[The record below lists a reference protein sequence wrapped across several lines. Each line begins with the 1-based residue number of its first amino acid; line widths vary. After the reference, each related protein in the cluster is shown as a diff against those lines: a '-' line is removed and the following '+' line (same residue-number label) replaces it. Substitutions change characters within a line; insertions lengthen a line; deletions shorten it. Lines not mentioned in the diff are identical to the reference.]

1 MSMIFDSLELLHKD
15 ILNILSDYTEYKEE
29 HEFSWPNYV
38 YTDIKFRRA
47 HLDIVDAR
55 DTKNLYMLHL
65 CVFPHTK
72 DPAPIF
78 GFDIIAGP
86 KKVTGAFH
94 DFSPTNKNHWML
106 EWFHDNNK
114 SFKPKK
120 ERELPEWARSIF
132 SGNMIAAGN
141 VNSEEELSKILTLVR
156 TNLKFYLSNIGNTDQ
171 NDYTKEQNFY
181 CQKQKENPHTPKVMT
196 SLGLD
201 PEEVKTFIQEGLF
214 PEIS

>member
-1 MSMIFDSLELLHKD
+1 MIFDSLELLHKD
-15 ILNILSDYTEYKEE
+15 ILKTLSNYTEYKEE

-38 YTDIKFRRA
+38 YTDTKFRRA

-94 DFSPTNKNHWML
+94 DFSPSGKDHWML
-106 EWFHDNNK
+106 KWFYNNTEA
-114 SFKPKK
+114 FKPKK
-120 ERELPEWARSIF
+120 ERQLPDWAKSIF

-141 VNSEEELSKILTLVR
+141 VNSEKELTEILEMVMV
-156 TNLKFYLSNIGNTDQ
+156 NLEFYLENVGEVTSE
-171 NDYTKEQNFY
+171 DYTREQNFY

-201 PEEVKTFIQEGLF
+201 PKEVEFFIHKGLF
-214 PEIS
+214 PEL

>member
-15 ILNILSDYTEYKEE
+15 ILKTLSDYTEYKEE

-38 YTDIKFRRA
+38 YTDTKFRRA

-94 DFSPTNKNHWML
+94 DFSPSGKDHWML
-106 EWFHDNNK
+106 KWFYNNTEA
-114 SFKPKK
+114 FKPKK
-120 ERELPEWARSIF
+120 ERQLPDWAKSIF

-141 VNSEEELSKILTLVR
+141 VNSEKELTEILEMVMV
-156 TNLKFYLSNIGNTDQ
+156 NLEFYLENVGEVTSE
-171 NDYTKEQNFY
+171 DYTREQNFY

-201 PEEVKTFIQEGLF
+201 PKEVEFFIHKGLF
-214 PEIS
+214 PEL

>member
-1 MSMIFDSLELLHKD
+1 MSMIFDSLEKVHKD
-15 ILNILSDYTEYKEE
+15 IIDILSKYTEVKED

-38 YTDIKFRRA
+38 YKDKKFRRA

-86 KKVTGAFH
+86 RKVTGAFH
-94 DFSPTNKNHWML
+94 DFSPVATDHWL
-106 EWFHDNNK
+106 LDWFESNAK
-114 SFKPKK
+114 KFKASK
-120 ERELPEWARSIF
+120 ERELPDWAKAIF

-141 VNSEEELSKILTLVR
+141 VRSEEELNKILKLIIS
-156 TNLKFYLSNIGNTDQ
+156 NLEFYLNNIGEVSKTNF
-171 NDYTKEQNFY
+171 KMKQNFY
-181 CQKQKENPHTPKVMT
+181 CEKQKENPHTPKVMT

-201 PEEVKTFIQEGLF
+201 PEEVRLFIQEGLF
-214 PEIS
+214 PEI

>member
-15 ILNILSDYTEYKEE
+15 ILKTLSNYTEYKEE

-38 YTDIKFRRA
+38 YTDTKFRRA

-94 DFSPTNKNHWML
+94 DFSPSGKDHWML
-106 EWFHDNNK
+106 KWFYNNTEA
-114 SFKPKK
+114 FKPKK
-120 ERELPEWARSIF
+120 ERQLPDWAKSIF

-141 VNSEEELSKILTLVR
+141 VNSEKELTEILEMVMV
-156 TNLKFYLSNIGNTDQ
+156 NLEFYLENVGEVTSE
-171 NDYTKEQNFY
+171 DYTREQNFY

-201 PEEVKTFIQEGLF
+201 PKEVEFFIHKGLF
-214 PEIS
+214 PEL

>member
-1 MSMIFDSLELLHKD
+1 MSMIFDNLEKLHKD
-15 ILNILSDYTEYKEE
+15 ILTRFLDYTECKEE

-38 YTDIKFRRA
+38 YTSKTFRRA

-65 CVFPHTK
+65 CVFPNTN

-94 DFSPTNKNHWML
+94 DFSPIKENHWL
-106 EWFHDNNK
+106 LDWFHNNTAA
-114 SFKPKK
+114 FKPKK
-120 ERELPEWARSIF
+120 ERELPDWAKSIF

-141 VNSEEELSKILTLVR
+141 VNSEEELSEIISMVLC
-156 TNLKFYLSNIGNTDQ
+156 NLNFYLDNIGETSD
-171 NDYTKEQNFY
+171 NDYTEKQNFY

-201 PEEVKTFIQEGLF
+201 PEEVRVFIQEGLF
-214 PEIS
+214 PEI

>member
-1 MSMIFDSLELLHKD
+1 MSMIFDSLEKIHYD
-15 ILNILSDYTEYKEE
+15 ILEIFSKYKEVKEE
-29 HEFSWPNYV
+29 HSFSWPNYI
-38 YTDIKFRRA
+38 YSDKNFRRA

-65 CVFPHTK
+65 CVFPHIN

-94 DFSPTNKNHWML
+94 DFSPVLREHWL
-106 EWFHDNNK
+106 LDWFRDSTK
-114 SFKPKK
+114 KFKASK
-120 ERELPEWARSIF
+120 ERELPDWAKAIF

-141 VNSEEELSKILTLVR
+141 VRSEEELSKILKMVI
-156 TNLKFYLSNIGNTDQ
+156 TNLEFYLNNIGETGDA
-171 NDYTKEQNFY
+171 TFKMKQNFY
-181 CQKQKENPHTPKVMT
+181 CEKQKENPHTPKVMT

-201 PEEVKTFIQEGLF
+201 PEEVRFFIQEGLF
-214 PEIS
+214 PEI

>member
-1 MSMIFDSLELLHKD
+1 MIFDSLELLHKD

-38 YTDIKFRRA
+38 YTDTKFRRA

-94 DFSPTNKNHWML
+94 DFSPSGKDHWML
-106 EWFHDNNK
+106 KWFYNNTEA
-114 SFKPKK
+114 FKPKK
-120 ERELPEWARSIF
+120 ERQLPDWAKSIF

-141 VNSEEELSKILTLVR
+141 VNSEKELTEILEMVMV
-156 TNLKFYLSNIGNTDQ
+156 NLEFYLENVGEVTSE
-171 NDYTKEQNFY
+171 DYTREQNFY

-201 PEEVKTFIQEGLF
+201 PKEVEFFIHKGLF
-214 PEIS
+214 PEL